1 MATLY
6 SLFRQSAVAHR
17 AAAALDVQDE
27 LLTYGDLSGL
37 VDRLAARL
45 AETVGRPPAAVGL
58 LVSRSLAAY
67 AGYLAALRLGATVV
81 PLNPVFPASRN
92 ATMCRLGQVDVIVVD
107 DAGAQCA
114 DHVRRQADVPA
125 VTLRTD
131 RGRWYEN
138 GTLGGP
144 LTDEAAD
151 DPESIAYL
159 LFTSGSTGEPK
170 GVPIRHR
177 NVIPY
182 LHYTRRRYEVTPN
195 SRLSQAFDLTFDP
208 SVFDL
213 FVAWSSG
220 ARLVVPQ
227 ANEVVSPVGFVN
239 KRGLTHWFSV
249 PSVISL
255 ARRLRALRPDSMP
268 QLRWSL
274 FAGEQL
280 TLAQARA
287 WAVAAP
293 ASTVENVYGPT
304 EMTITCTQYR
314 LPADPADWAETPNA
328 TVPIGTVYPHLT
340 SMVIDEDGKP
350 SDDGELCLRGAQ
362 RFDGYLNP
370 ANNAGR
376 FVDFDGVAAAVY
388 DGAGPLTAG
397 HFYRTGD
404 RVRLL
409 PDGSL
414 VHLGR
419 IDDQVK
425 IRGYRIE
432 LGEIESVLRGHPAI
446 ENVVVVAVP
455 GSDGEPELRA
465 GYTGGEVTP
474 EELAALTAERLPAYM
489 VPRRY
494 GRLDQFPVN
503 ANGKIDRRQ
512 VAAELADGSRTAAAG
527 ALPRPDG
534 TP

>member
-6 SLFRQSAVAHR
+6 SLFRQSVVEHR
-17 AAAALDVQDE
+17 ASAALDVQDE

-45 AETVGRPPAAVGL
+45 AETVGRRPTAVGL

-67 AGYLAALRLGATVV
+67 VGYLAALRLGATVV

-92 ATMCRLGQVDVIVVD
+92 AMMCRLGQVDVIVVD
-107 DAGAQCA
+107 DAGAQGA
-114 DHVRRQADVPA
+114 DLVQRQADVPA

-138 GTLGGP
+138 GTLGGR
-144 LTDEAAD
+144 LTDEVAD

-177 NVIPY
+177 NVTPY
-182 LHYTRRRYEVTPN
+182 LHYARQRYEVTTN

-314 LPADPADWAETPNA
+314 LPTDPADWAETPNA

-340 SMVIDEDGKP
+340 GVVIDEDGKP
-350 SDDGELCLRGAQ
+350 TDDGELCLRGPQ

-370 ANNAGR
+370 GNNASR
-376 FVDFDGVAAAVY
+376 FVDFDGVAAVY
-388 DGAGPLTAG
+388 DGAGPLTAD

-446 ENVVVVAVP
+446 ENVIVVAVP

-465 GYTGGEVTP
+465 AYTGGEATP
-474 EELAALTAERLPAYM
+474 EELVALTAERLPAYM

-494 GRLDQFPVN
+494 RRLEQFPVN

-512 VAAELADGSRTAAAG
+512 VAAELGDGSRTATAG
-527 ALPRPDG
+527 ALP
-534 TP
+534 